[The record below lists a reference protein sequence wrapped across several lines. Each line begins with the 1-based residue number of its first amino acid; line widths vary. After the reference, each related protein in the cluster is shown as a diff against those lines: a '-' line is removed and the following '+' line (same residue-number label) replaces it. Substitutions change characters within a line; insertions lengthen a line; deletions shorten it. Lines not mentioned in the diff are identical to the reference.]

1 MKRIT
6 NTVLL
11 ASGLVSLAG
20 VAGIGFQAVA
30 QASDDDNTNTL
41 AFDVACDC
49 RTFTPQAPAAR
60 GGPFIVNGKIFPAGT
75 LPSGAATNDPTQ
87 PVNGVA
93 SIGNWICRGQPGV
106 PFPAAIAS
114 AYATAPIVLNTQ
126 YYLLNDGRGLT
137 LEGYELPNGG
147 AALSV
152 TGGVGAFIGASG
164 AAQYPPGVTLGTNI
178 TGCPNFRTVVRIRP
192 GSLRGASDN

>member
-6 NTVLL
+6 KTVLL
-11 ASGLVSLAG
+11 VSGLVSLAS

-30 QASDDDNTNTL
+30 QAGDDNTNTL
-41 AFDVACDC
+41 AFDEACDC
-49 RTFTPQAPAAR
+49 RTFTPQSPPAR

-93 SIGNWICRGQPGV
+93 SIGNWICRDQPGT

-152 TGGVGAFIGASG
+152 TGGVGAFLGASG

-178 TGCPNFRTVVRIRP
+178 TGCPNFRTVFRIRP
-192 GSLRGASDN
+192 GALRGASDN